1 MTMGNALRFGRSAV
15 VAAAVLCLA
24 AAAHTAAGGTL
35 PHPAVVLAL
44 AALTWLPVMILAGR
58 RLAPAT
64 ILAVLA
70 GGQVALHQAF
80 ELFGT
85 VECAPAGSLAEH
97 AGPRASPATPVIRQW
112 RWTVWPR
119 RRHTGD
125 SPGMLAAH
133 LLATALTALM
143 LARGEAALWELA
155 AWLRPLV
162 QLPAVHCDA
171 GPRFPADHRPGS
183 GCRCTPSIW
192 SPCCRCGD
200 RRPGVSVPLSG

>member
-1 MTMGNALRFGRSAV
+1 MGNALRFGRSAV

-35 PHPAVVLAL
+35 PPPAVVLAL
-44 AALTWLPVMILAGR
+44 GALTWLPVMMLAGR
-58 RLAPAT
+58 RLEPGT

-70 GGQVALHQAF
+70 GGQLALHQAF

-85 VECAPAGSLAEH
+85 VQCAPSGVAEH
-97 AGPRASPATPVIRQW
+97 AGHAGHAGHAAVALDCVAASHA
-112 RWTVWPR
+112 
-119 RRHTGD
+119 GN

-143 LARGEAALWELA
+143 LAGGEAALWALA

-162 QLPAVHCDA
+162 QLPAVPA
-171 GPRFPADHRPGS
+171 APVRASLPLSEQGPVPLHTAYRVTVVPLRGP
-183 GCRCTPSIW
+183 PV
-192 SPCCRCGD
+192 P
-200 RRPGVSVPLSG
+200 VSVPFPG

>member
-1 MTMGNALRFGRSAV
+1 MGNALRFGRSAV

-85 VECAPAGSLAEH
+85 VQCAPAGSPAEH
-97 AGPRASPATPVIRQW
+97 AGHAGHAGHAAVALDCMSASA
-112 RWTVWPR
+112 
-119 RRHTGD
+119 HTGD

-133 LLATALTALM
+133 LTATALTALM

-162 QLPAVHCDA
+162 QLPAVTAAPVCASLPITDQ
-171 GPRFPADHRPGS
+171 GPLPLHTAYLVTLLPLRGPP
-183 GCRCTPSIW
+183 
-192 SPCCRCGD
+192 
-200 RRPGVSVPLSG
+200 PGVSIPLSG

>member
-1 MTMGNALRFGRSAV
+1 MGNALRFGRSAV

-24 AAAHTAAGGTL
+24 AGAHTAAGGTL
-35 PHPAVVLAL
+35 PAPTVVLAL
-44 AALTWLPVMILAGR
+44 GALTWLPVMILAGR

-70 GGQVALHQAF
+70 GGQLALHQAF

-85 VECAPAGSLAEH
+85 VQCAPSPVAEH
-97 AGPRASPATPVIRQW
+97 TGHAGHAGHAAVALDCVAAS
-112 RWTVWPR
+112 
-119 RRHTGD
+119 HTGN

-143 LARGEAALWELA
+143 LARGEAALWVLA

-162 QLPAVHCDA
+162 QLPAVPAAPIAASLPLADQ
-171 GPRFPADHRPGS
+171 GPLPLHTAYLVTLVPRRGPPVPVNAPLPG
-183 GCRCTPSIW
+183 
-192 SPCCRCGD
+192 
-200 RRPGVSVPLSG
+200 

>member
-1 MTMGNALRFGRSAV
+1 LRFGRSAV

-85 VECAPAGSLAEH
+85 VQCAPAGSPAEH
-97 AGPRASPATPVIRQW
+97 AGHAGHAGHAAVALDCMSASA
-112 RWTVWPR
+112 
-119 RRHTGD
+119 HTGD

-133 LLATALTALM
+133 LAATALTALM

-162 QLPAVHCDA
+162 QLPAVTAAPVRASLPITDQ
-171 GPRFPADHRPGS
+171 GPLPLHTAYLVTLLPLRGPP
-183 GCRCTPSIW
+183 
-192 SPCCRCGD
+192 
-200 RRPGVSVPLSG
+200 PGVSIPLSG

>member
-1 MTMGNALRFGRSAV
+1 MGNALRFGRSAV

-24 AAAHTAAGGTL
+24 VAAHTAAGGTL

-44 AALTWLPVMILAGR
+44 AMLTWLPVMILAGR

-70 GGQVALHQAF
+70 GGQLALHQAF

-85 VECAPAGSLAEH
+85 VHCTPSGVAEHAAHAEH
-97 AGPRASPATPVIRQW
+97 AGHAAVALDCVAASA
-112 RWTVWPR
+112 
-119 RRHTGD
+119 HTGN

-143 LARGEAALWELA
+143 LARGEAALWALA

-162 QLPAVHCDA
+162 QLPAVPTAPVAASLPLADQ
-171 GPRFPADHRPGS
+171 GPLPLHTAYLVILLPQRGPPV
-183 GCRCTPSIW
+183 P
-192 SPCCRCGD
+192 
-200 RRPGVSVPLSG
+200 VNVPLPG

>member
-1 MTMGNALRFGRSAV
+1 MRMGNALRFGRSAV

-24 AAAHTAAGGTL
+24 AAAHSAAGGTL
-35 PHPAVVLAL
+35 PPPAVVLAL

-58 RLAPAT
+58 RLAPVT

-70 GGQVALHQAF
+70 GGQLALHHAF

-85 VECAPAGSLAEH
+85 VRCLPSGVSEHVGH
-97 AGPRASPATPVIRQW
+97 AGHAGHAAVALDCAAAPHA
-112 RWTVWPR
+112 
-119 RRHTGD
+119 GD

-143 LARGEAALWELA
+143 LARGEAALWALA

-162 QLPAVHCDA
+162 QLPAVSAAPVRTSLPLADQ
-171 GPRFPADHRPGS
+171 GP
-183 GCRCTPSIW
+183 
-192 SPCCRCGD
+192 
-200 RRPGVSVPLSG
+200 VPLHTAYLITLVPLRGPPVPVNAPLPG